1 MQHCNIHVATWPQ
14 ALHLAFITSSF
25 TGRVSAL
32 FFHFNLLRVLSAV
45 GKEAAPFRTLEPCR
59 YLSLPVATCR
69 YLSLPVATCRYLSLP
84 VATVATRQ
92 PGHTDRENLDF
103 DPILARMCC
112 LANGCRG
119 MDWGKREPGDR
130 LRLWW
135 VWNRGGLA
143 NEFGES
149 AYSAMIPNDLRLFSF
164 IMMIYDDFWF

>member
-45 GKEAAPFRTLEPCR
+45 GKEAAPFRTLEP
-59 YLSLPVATCR
+59 
-69 YLSLPVATCRYLSLP
+69 CRYLSLP